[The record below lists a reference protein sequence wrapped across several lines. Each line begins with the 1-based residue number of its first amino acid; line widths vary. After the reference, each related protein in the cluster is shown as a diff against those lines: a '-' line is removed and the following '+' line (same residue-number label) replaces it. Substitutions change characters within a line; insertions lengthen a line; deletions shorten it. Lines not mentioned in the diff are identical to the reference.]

1 MTEKKVDRRGY
12 MKYAGAAIVVVAGGA
27 AGAYYASRPGTPT
40 STETSTA
47 AATSEA
53 TTEKVLK
60 IHAVHYGIH
69 NEGAWEPG
77 IYESLVAAIDAV
89 KPKYNY
95 ELSISEGV
103 SSEAADNVIETAAG
117 GNDIVY
123 ATTNVYDSTVRKV
136 APRFPDVKFI
146 LESDPIGRNPK
157 NIVSSTEY
165 PQNVIILGP
174 GSLENDYVIG
184 ALVAK
189 LIGASA
195 GFGFVQ
201 ALDIPSGVHP
211 GAMARAGAQ
220 SVYPTIKAYQSIIG
234 DFVSPVK
241 CRDAVKAMASL
252 GAKCVFV
259 NQDDTSGL
267 QEATADKI
275 YAIADYKDLTMLYPD
290 TIICSSVW
298 NWQPG
303 LEAILNAVG
312 GGTWDNLRSTDWYW
326 EMTLANGGQGFGH
339 FGNMV
344 TDEDKAFVNDLVT
357 KITSGQLDLP
367 YLDKW

>member
-1 MTEKKVDRRGY
+1 MTEKVDRRGY

-27 AGAYYASRPGTPT
+27 AGAYYATRPGTTTP
-40 STETSTA
+40 TETSTA
-47 AATSEA
+47 ATTSEA
-53 TTEKVLK
+53 AKEFK

-69 NEGAWEPG
+69 NEGAWEPEL
-77 IYESLVAAIDAV
+77 YDSTVAAIEAV
-89 KPKYNY
+89 KAKYNFK
-95 ELSISEGV
+95 LTFSEGV

-117 GNDIVY
+117 DNDIVF

-136 APRFPDVKFI
+136 APRFPEVKFI
-146 LESDPIGRNPK
+146 LESDPIGKNPK
-157 NIVSSTEY
+157 TIVSNTEY
-165 PQNVIILGP
+165 PENVIVLGP
-174 GSLENDYVIG
+174 GSLEQNYVIG

-189 LIGASA
+189 LIGAGS
-195 GFGFVQ
+195 GLGFVQ

-211 GAMARAGAQ
+211 GAMLRAGAQ
-220 SVYPTIKAYQSIIG
+220 SVYPDIKGYQSIIG

-267 QEATADKI
+267 LEAAANNI
-275 YAIADYKDLTMLYPD
+275 YAVADYHDSTMTAPD

-298 NWQPG
+298 HWQPG
-303 LEAILNAVG
+303 LEAILNAIG
-312 GGTWDNLRSTDWYW
+312 EGKWDDLRSTDWYW
-326 EMTLANGGQGFGH
+326 EMKLNNGGLGFGT
-339 FGNMV
+339 FGNMI
-344 TDEDKAFVNDLVT
+344 TDEHKAFANDLVAR
-357 KITSGQLDLP
+357 INSGEIDLP